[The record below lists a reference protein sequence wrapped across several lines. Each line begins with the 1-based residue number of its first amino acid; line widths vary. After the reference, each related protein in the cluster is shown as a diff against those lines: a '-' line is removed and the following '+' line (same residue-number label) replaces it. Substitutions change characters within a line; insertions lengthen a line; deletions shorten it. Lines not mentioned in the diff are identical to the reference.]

1 MYKVFIE
8 NRPIKFQINSDLS
21 TTINVD
27 KVWESIQDF
36 LSSDAQE
43 FTVEIPDEST
53 FDQIFE
59 SYKRQRAAGG
69 IVQRDNAYLFIKRNG
84 LWDIPKG
91 KLEKGEGPE
100 EGAVREIEEECGLVA
115 PKIKEHLLDTW
126 HTFERKD
133 RSILKRT
140 YWYWLEEGE
149 KAPLIPQEE
158 EGITE
163 VAYFKTDQF
172 DQIKSNTYLSIIEVM
187 EALEKK
193 S

>member
-27 KVWESIQDF
+27 KVWESIQGF

-43 FTVEIPDEST
+43 FTVEIPDESG

-59 SYKRQRAAGG
+59 SYKRQSAAGG
-69 IVQRDNAYLFIKRNG
+69 IVQRDDAYLFIKRNG

-172 DQIKSNTYLSIIEVM
+172 AQIKSNTYLSIIEVM